1 MADDP
6 HDNTLPGDIE
16 VLAGPI
22 LEALSE
28 EKREAVIRVARQI
41 SKFHSGPLPDPDTLR
56 AYAKL
61 IPNGA
66 ERIMGLVESESRH
79 RHAQETRLVACE
91 TQRISRGQ
99 WMAFVLTLL
108 LTAAGL
114 YLGIA
119 GHDWLAA
126 GLFTT
131 TIGAVVTIFVLG
143 NRARVSGGEK
153 SDSSA
158 ER

>member
-1 MADDP
+1 
-6 HDNTLPGDIE
+6 
-16 VLAGPI
+16 
-22 LEALSE
+22 
-28 EKREAVIRVARQI
+28 
-41 SKFHSGPLPDPDTLR
+41 
-56 AYAKL
+56 
-61 IPNGA
+61 
-66 ERIMGLVESESRH
+66 
-79 RHAQETRLVACE
+79 
-91 TQRISRGQ
+91 
-99 WMAFVLTLL
+99 MAFVLTLL